1 MRQRKS
7 KLLNLLSNR
16 QKLRRRKVCRKSSRG
31 SLQTIRKRKKNYR
44 ILSRYK
50 KSRLNRKKSS
60 KRMNLHLKL
69 LLILRET
76 RKLVERKLRS
86 DKLKK

>member
-7 KLLNLLSNR
+7 KLLKLLPKG
-16 QKLRRRKVCRKSSRG
+16 QKLKRRKVCRKSRRG
-31 SLQTIRKRKKNYR
+31 SLQKIRKKKKSYQ
-44 ILSRYK
+44 ILSRYRK
-50 KSRLNRKKSS
+50 RRWNRKRSS